1 MLFSFYLLAPR
12 SYPMTF
18 VKAQMLS
25 FQLASK
31 LSHCYK
37 ILVDITALILNCN
50 CLGSS
55 LKTVSA
61 RVPFIKNLCGAGQ
74 LLLSPNEILFYQN
87 KDQLANANYISNPFS
102 VQFWPKS

>member
-1 MLFSFYLLAPR
+1 MTVVKTPML
-12 SYPMTF
+12 T
-18 VKAQMLS
+18 